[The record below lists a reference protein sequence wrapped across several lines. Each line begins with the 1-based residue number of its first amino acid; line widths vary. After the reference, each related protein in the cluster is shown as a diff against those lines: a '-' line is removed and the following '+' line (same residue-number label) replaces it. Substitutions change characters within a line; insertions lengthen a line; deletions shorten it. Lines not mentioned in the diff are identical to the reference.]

1 MWVWCLPSKQRSPSR
16 FNLGRTPTIAGG
28 VDLATIIGIV
38 LGFGLIV
45 GSILMNGEIT
55 AFIDPPSLLVV
66 VGGTIASTLIAER
79 AGRVLAGFKVGLNTV
94 ISKTPD
100 PVATIAVIGDLAA
113 AARKDGI
120 LALEKMEV
128 TDKFLAKGV
137 RLAVDGIAPE
147 EIRSSLVG
155 ELISLKAR
163 HKRGQKLFRFMSG
176 TAPSMGMIGT
186 LIGLVQMLQALDD
199 PSAIGPAMA
208 VALLTTLYGAIV
220 AFLVCAPIADKLETR
235 TSEETANMQIV
246 LEGIDGILKGENPKL
261 IREKLEGY
269 LAPKARTKA
278 EDK

>member
-1 MWVWCLPSKQRSPSR
+1 M
-16 FNLGRTPTIAGG
+16 
-28 VDLATIIGIV
+28 DLATIIGV
-38 LGFGLIV
+38 LAGFGLII
-45 GSILMNGEIT
+45 GSILMNGSLG
-55 AFIDPPSLLVV
+55 AFIDPPSLLIVI
-66 VGGTIASTLIAER
+66 GGTAASTLIAER
-79 AGRVLAGFKVGLNTV
+79 AGRVLSAFKVALNTV

-100 PVATIAVIGDLAA
+100 PVETIGVIGDLAA

-128 TDKFLAKGV
+128 KDKFLAKGV

-147 EIRSSLVG
+147 EIRASLIG
-155 ELISLKAR
+155 ELVSLKQR

-186 LIGLVQMLQALDD
+186 LIGLVQMLQSLDD

-220 AFLVCAPIADKLETR
+220 AFLVCAPIADKLESR
-235 TSEETANMQIV
+235 TTEETANMQIV

-269 LAPKARTKA
+269 LAPKVRTKN
-278 EDK
+278 ES

>member
-1 MWVWCLPSKQRSPSR
+1 M
-16 FNLGRTPTIAGG
+16 
-28 VDLATIIGIV
+28 DLATIIGIV
-38 LGFGLIV
+38 AGFGLII
-45 GSILMNGEIT
+45 GSILMNGELA

-79 AGRVLAGFKVGLNTV
+79 LPRVIAGFKVGLNTV
-94 ISKTPD
+94 FSKTPD
-100 PVATIAVIGDLAA
+100 PVATIALIGELAA

-120 LALEKMEV
+120 LALEKAEIDD
-128 TDKFLAKGV
+128 TFLAKGV

-147 EIRSSLVG
+147 EIRASLIG
-155 ELISLKAR
+155 ELVSLKGR

-199 PSAIGPAMA
+199 PAAIGPAMA

-220 AFLVCAPIADKLETR
+220 AFLVCGPIADKLETR
-235 TSEETANMQIV
+235 TMEETENMQIV

-269 LAPKARTKA
+269 LAPKARGSGDSK
-278 EDK
+278 